1 MPASKDL
8 WLRGHE
14 RRCAEAAHGK
24 RPKGDIL
31 LKLRKVEIVGFKS
44 FCDRTVVTFSG
55 SGTTCIVGPNGC
67 GKSNVVDAI
76 SWVLGEQ
83 SHKSL
88 RAERMADC
96 IFNGTAKR
104 PPLGMAEVTLTM
116 EDPELAEAAR
126 FVLDGSAAE
135 AAREAPAVQTLDGV
149 ENSAAD
155 TDANPQNLSLAPAL
169 ASNSQEADS
178 QQQDATDTQPH
189 TPQPEEAS
197 ASSEFLKGKRRKKAD
212 KPVLA
217 TKPGEVVVTRRLYRS
232 GQSEYLINGRVGR
245 LRDIQEMFMGVGL
258 GPDSYAII
266 EQGRIGLIL
275 STKPM
280 ERRAIIEEA
289 AGVTKFKTKKRL
301 AEAKLESSKLN
312 LARVNDI
319 VVEVEKQLGSL
330 KRQASKARRYAEIRD
345 QMRGIVRQ
353 MLAGKA
359 RELDAEAD
367 RIGKHLAELTASE
380 TQQAHAIQ
388 TQEGEQDRLNQRV
401 YELDAEIRQNQ
412 NVLNLTALEV
422 DRTENR
428 ISFNKQRAQELGAR
442 HTQVSAEMAE
452 ALSQAAEWETRNR
465 AQQQTVASLRGESG
479 ALNGRVSELAA
490 HAESRA
496 AQIQES
502 EERIELLRRSA
513 SEAGESLLR
522 LHGEQKQA
530 EEALVHLTEALRKR
544 EENEHEL
551 LETSIR
557 VRDDDDQAAYA
568 LESATGELN
577 TLSKSVAELQ
587 ARLAELRQQREVTT
601 QKADQLRDAL
611 SGVRARHATLT
622 QILNDRSYTA
632 EAVQKL
638 FAANERGGG
647 QTFHA
652 VGVLADYAEVEEQ
665 HEAPVEQYLRDELQY
680 VVVETYDHARAGV
693 SLLRDEV
700 GGRATFFVD
709 SLRNLRLSEY
719 EPIIN
724 FRLEDGVVSRLDKLV
739 SFRDPLGAA
748 AKQFL
753 PRLKSAYLTDTAAS
767 AERLARDNPQLA
779 FVAPDG
785 TCYQGRMVTGGRP
798 DAAGPL
804 GMKRELRALDAE
816 VLRLEN
822 ETSEAQAALAQLT
835 AELRAGDQ
843 SLEQINIQQR
853 HAERSVMSATHRHEQ
868 MQSELARLGLELT
881 VCQSELLR
889 LRKECEDA
897 KRRAEHAQKEHAAA
911 AISRAEAETESVRLV
926 EQLAQLRG
934 SIQSEQN
941 ELAMARAEF
950 AAMNERLAAAE
961 AVATRLQEERAE
973 LQRREAS
980 LRQQESSIAD
990 ETAGLAKQR
999 EELAQQLEGL
1009 RGEKLRL
1016 EVRQRELE
1024 QEWDSGRT
1032 RLTQMEDHLR
1042 MGRQS
1047 LQELREQ
1054 RSHAEVESARN
1065 DSDRQHLRE
1074 TCLAEVNAQPE
1085 DLIAS
1090 EPAFMTGEELAVAET
1105 NYREMKQRIEAMGPV
1120 NMMALEEFNECDQ
1133 RFTFLTRERDDLLQ
1147 SIADTQQAIAE
1158 LDQVSREK
1166 FEQAFNSI
1174 NKNFSEAFHTIFGG
1188 GMAEMRLTEPDSS
1201 GDAGIDVIASPPGK
1215 RMQNVLLLSGGEKA
1229 MTALALLI
1237 AIFRYQPSPF
1247 CILDE
1252 VDAPLDEAN
1261 VGRFT
1266 RLVGD
1271 MSGHTQ
1277 FIIVTHNRKTMET
1290 GSVLYGVTMQ
1300 EPGVSKLVS
1309 VRWEGDAAPAP
1320 RKHATAASAA

>member
-1 MPASKDL
+1 
-8 WLRGHE
+8 
-14 RRCAEAAHGK
+14 
-24 RPKGDIL
+24 L

-44 FCDRTVVTFSG
+44 FCERTVVAFSG

-96 IFNGTAKR
+96 IFNGTTKR
-104 PPLGMAEVTLTM
+104 PPLGLAEVTITM

-126 FVLDGSAAE
+126 FVMESAASDTAADSESLITENSEPCGLTDTTTEILSLDPAQAPETQE
-135 AAREAPAVQTLDGV
+135 AATDDSALVPAEPG
-149 ENSAAD
+149 
-155 TDANPQNLSLAPAL
+155 
-169 ASNSQEADS
+169 
-178 QQQDATDTQPH
+178 
-189 TPQPEEAS
+189 
-197 ASSEFLKGKRRKKAD
+197 GKFKRKKKQAD

-217 TKPGEVVVTRRLYRS
+217 MKPGEVVVSRRLYRS

-301 AEAKLESSKLN
+301 AEAKLESSKVN
-312 LARVNDI
+312 LSRVNDI

-330 KRQASKARRYAEIRD
+330 KRQAAKARRYSEIRE

-359 RELDAEAD
+359 RELDAEAE
-367 RIGKHLAELTASE
+367 RISKQLQELSASE
-380 TQQAHAIQ
+380 LQRATAIQ
-388 TQEGEQDRLNQRV
+388 QQEGEQDRLNQRI
-401 YELDAEIRQNQ
+401 YELDAETRQNQ

-422 DRTENR
+422 DRSENR
-428 ISFNKQRAQELGAR
+428 IAFNRQRAGELAGR
-442 HTQVSAEMAE
+442 HAKIDAELA
-452 ALSQAAEWETRNR
+452 QATAQAVEWESRS
-465 AQQQTVASLRGESG
+465 ASQIQAVTLLREESG
-479 ALNGRVSELAA
+479 TLTARVEELANR
-490 HAESRA
+490 AESRA
-496 AQIQES
+496 AQISES
-502 EERIELLRRSA
+502 EARIDALRRSS

-530 EEALVHLTEALRKR
+530 EEALVHQAEALRKL
-544 EENEHEL
+544 EATEHDL
-551 LETSIR
+551 LETSMHA
-557 VRDDDDQAAYA
+557 RDDAERAAFEH
-568 LESATGELN
+568 ESATSQLHALKQN
-577 TLSKSVAELQ
+577 AAELQ
-587 ARLAELRQQREVTT
+587 AKIAGFRE
-601 QKADQLRDAL
+601 QRDAL
-611 SGVRARHATLT
+611 SQESGALRDSLAGVRARHSTLT

-632 EAVQKL
+632 DAVQKL

-647 QTFHA
+647 QNFRA

-665 HEAPVEQYLRDELQY
+665 HEAAIEQYLRDELEY

-693 SLLRDEV
+693 SMLRDEV

-709 SLRNLRLSEY
+709 SLRNLRLSSEY
-719 EPIIN
+719 EPIVN
-724 FRLEDGVVSRLDKLV
+724 FRAEDGVISRLDKLV
-739 SFRDPLGAA
+739 EFRDPLGAA

-753 PRLKSAYLTDTAAS
+753 PRLRSAYLTDSATAAEKLS
-767 AERLARDNPQLA
+767 QENSQYA
-779 FVAPDG
+779 FVTPDG

-798 DAAGPL
+798 DEVGPL

-816 VLRLEN
+816 VMQLEHKMQ
-822 ETSEAQAALAQLT
+822 EKQAALELVGT
-835 AELRAGDQ
+835 ELR
-843 SLEQINIQQR
+843 STEQALTEIDEKQR
-853 HAERSVMSATHRHEQ
+853 EADREAISAMHRHGQ

-881 VCQSELLR
+881 ICQNELARIR
-889 LRKECEDA
+889 LDVENARQ
-897 KRRAEHAQKEHAAA
+897 RAERAKNQHTAAA
-911 AISRAEAETESVRLV
+911 LSRAEADAESARLAEALV
-926 EQLAQLRG
+926 LLRG

-941 ELAMARAEF
+941 ELAAARAKF
-950 AAMNERLAAAE
+950 AAMNERLMAAE
-961 AVATRLQEERAE
+961 ALSTRLNEERAE
-973 LQRREAS
+973 LERREAA
-980 LRQQESSIAD
+980 LQQQVTSILD
-990 ETAGLAKQR
+990 ETSALGKQSEDLA
-999 EELAQQLEGL
+999 LQLEGL

-1016 EVRQRELE
+1016 EIRQRELE
-1024 QEWDSGRT
+1024 QEWDAART
-1032 RLTQMEDHLR
+1032 RVTQMEDHLR
-1042 MGRQS
+1042 MSRQS

-1054 RSHAEVESARN
+1054 RSHAEVDRAKN

-1074 TCLAEVNAQPE
+1074 TCMSEVNAQPE
-1085 DLIAS
+1085 DLIAT
-1090 EPAFMTGEELAVAET
+1090 EAAFMSGEELAIAET
-1105 NYREMKQRIEAMGPV
+1105 NYREMKQRIESMGPV

-1147 SIADTQQAIAE
+1147 SITDTQQAIAE
-1158 LDQVSREK
+1158 LDLATKEK
-1166 FEQAFNSI
+1166 FEHAFHAI
-1174 NKNFSEAFHTIFGG
+1174 NKSFSEAFHTIFGG

-1201 GDAGIDVIASPPGK
+1201 GDAGIDIVASPPGK
-1215 RMQNVLLLSGGEKA
+1215 RLQNVLLLSGGEKA

-1266 RLVGD
+1266 RLIGE
-1271 MSGHTQ
+1271 MSGQTQ
-1277 FIIVTHNRKTMET
+1277 FIIVTHNRKTMEM

-1309 VRWEGDAAPAP
+1309 VRWEESDASDPKQKAA
-1320 RKHATAASAA
+1320 AASAA

>member
-1 MPASKDL
+1 
-8 WLRGHE
+8 
-14 RRCAEAAHGK
+14 
-24 RPKGDIL
+24 L

-44 FCDRTVVTFSG
+44 FCERTVVTFSG

-96 IFNGTAKR
+96 IFNGTTKR
-104 PPLGMAEVTLTM
+104 PPLGLAEVTITM

-126 FVLDGSAAE
+126 FVMESAAADSATDSASLASE
-135 AAREAPAVQTLDGV
+135 NNETSSLAETATETLSLDPAQPPETQDPASDG
-149 ENSAAD
+149 
-155 TDANPQNLSLAPAL
+155 LAPAPVEP
-169 ASNSQEADS
+169 S
-178 QQQDATDTQPH
+178 
-189 TPQPEEAS
+189 
-197 ASSEFLKGKRRKKAD
+197 GKFKRNKKQAD

-217 TKPGEVVVTRRLYRS
+217 TKPGEVVVSRRLYRS

-301 AEAKLESSKLN
+301 AEAKLESSKVN
-312 LARVNDI
+312 LSRVNDI

-330 KRQASKARRYAEIRD
+330 KRQAAKARRYSEIRD

-359 RELDAEAD
+359 RELDAEAE
-367 RIGKHLAELTASE
+367 RTAKRLEELNAAELQRAT
-380 TQQAHAIQ
+380 AIQ
-388 TQEGEQDRLNQRV
+388 QQEGEQDRLNQRI

-422 DRTENR
+422 DRSENR
-428 ISFNKQRAQELGAR
+428 IAFNRQRSEELAGRHAQVNAELA
-442 HTQVSAEMAE
+442 
-452 ALSQAAEWETRNR
+452 QATAQAVEWESRCALQIQAVTL
-465 AQQQTVASLRGESG
+465 LREESG
-479 ALNGRVSELAA
+479 VLTAHVEELAKR
-490 HAESRA
+490 AESRA
-496 AQIQES
+496 VQIADS
-502 EERIELLRRSA
+502 EARIEALRRSS

-530 EEALVHLTEALRKR
+530 EEALVHQTEALRR
-544 EENEHEL
+544 LETSEHDL
-551 LETSIR
+551 LETSMR
-557 VRDDDDQAAYA
+557 VRDDAERAA
-568 LESATGELN
+568 LDHESAAGKLN
-577 TLSKSVAELQ
+577 ALKQNAAELQ
-587 ARLAELRQQREVTT
+587 AKIAGFRE
-601 QKADQLRDAL
+601 QRDAL
-611 SGVRARHATLT
+611 SKEAEALRDSLAGVRARHTTLK

-632 EAVQKL
+632 DAVQKL

-647 QTFHA
+647 KDFRA
-652 VGVLADYAEVEEQ
+652 VGVLADYAEVEER
-665 HEAPVEQYLRDELQY
+665 HEAAVEQYLRDELEY

-693 SLLRDEV
+693 SMLRDEV

-709 SLRNLRLSEY
+709 SLRNLRLPSEY
-719 EPIIN
+719 EPIAN
-724 FRLEDGVVSRLDKLV
+724 FRPEDGVISRLDKLV
-739 SFRDPLGAA
+739 EFRDPLGAA

-753 PRLKSAYLTDTAAS
+753 PRLRSAYLTESTAA
-767 AERLARDNPQLA
+767 AEKLARENSQYA
-779 FVAPDG
+779 FLAPDG

-798 DAAGPL
+798 DEVGPL

-816 VLRLEN
+816 VMQLEHEMSEKQVTL
-822 ETSEAQAALAQLT
+822 ETIAGELHSTEVALT
-835 AELRAGDQ
+835 EIDER
-843 SLEQINIQQR
+843 QR
-853 HAERSVMSATHRHEQ
+853 EAEREAISAMHRHGQ

-881 VCQSELLR
+881 VCQNELAR
-889 LRKECEDA
+889 VRKEAESA
-897 KRRAEHAQKEHAAA
+897 RQRAERAKNQHAAA
-911 AISRAEAETESVRLV
+911 ALSRAEADAESLRLAEALV
-926 EQLAQLRG
+926 QLRE
-934 SIQSEQN
+934 STQSEQN
-941 ELAMARAEF
+941 ELAAGRAKF
-950 AAMNERLAAAE
+950 AAMNERLTAAE
-961 AVATRLQEERAE
+961 ALAARLNEERAE
-973 LQRREAS
+973 LGRREAA
-980 LRQQESSIAD
+980 LQQQVTSILD
-990 ETAGLAKQR
+990 ETSALAKQS
-999 EELAQQLEGL
+999 EDLALQLEGL

-1024 QEWDSGRT
+1024 QEWDAART
-1032 RLTQMEDHLR
+1032 RVTQMEDHLR

-1054 RSHAEVESARN
+1054 RSHAEVDRAKN

-1074 TCLAEVNAQPE
+1074 TCMSEVNAQPE
-1085 DLIAS
+1085 DLIAT
-1090 EPAFMTGEELAVAET
+1090 EAAFMSGEELAIAET
-1105 NYREMKQRIEAMGPV
+1105 NYREMKQRIESMGPV
-1120 NMMALEEFNECDQ
+1120 NMMALEEFNKCEQ
-1133 RFTFLTRERDDLLQ
+1133 RFIFLTRERDDLLQ

-1158 LDQVSREK
+1158 LDLATKEK
-1166 FEQAFNSI
+1166 FEHAFHAI

-1201 GDAGIDVIASPPGK
+1201 GDAGIDIVASPPGK
-1215 RMQNVLLLSGGEKA
+1215 RLQNVLLLSGGEKA

-1266 RLVGD
+1266 RLIGE
-1271 MSGHTQ
+1271 MSGQTQ
-1277 FIIVTHNRKTMET
+1277 FIIVTHNRKTMEM

-1300 EPGVSKLVS
+1300 EPGISKLVS
-1309 VRWEGDAAPAP
+1309 VRWEDSEASDPKHRAA
-1320 RKHATAASAA
+1320 AASAA

>member
-1 MPASKDL
+1 M
-8 WLRGHE
+8 
-14 RRCAEAAHGK
+14 
-24 RPKGDIL
+24 

-44 FCDRTVVTFSG
+44 FFDRTVVTFSG

-96 IFNGTAKR
+96 IFNGTTKR
-104 PPLGMAEVTLTM
+104 PPLGMAEVTITM
-116 EDPELAEAAR
+116 EDSELAEAAR
-126 FVLDGSAAE
+126 FVLESAAAEGEGSADGSSIVAPPPQGDIAATDVASVQILSLDPVSAPESLQE
-135 AAREAPAVQTLDGV
+135 ATGTL
-149 ENSAAD
+149 NSA
-155 TDANPQNLSLAPAL
+155 
-169 ASNSQEADS
+169 SQPPD
-178 QQQDATDTQPH
+178 
-189 TPQPEEAS
+189 EAS
-197 ASSEFLKGKRRKKAD
+197 ALTSEFLKGKRRKKGAD

-217 TKPGEVVVTRRLYRS
+217 LKPGEVVVTRRLYRS
-232 GQSEYLINGRVGR
+232 GQSEYLINGRIGR

-359 RELDAEAD
+359 RELDAEAE
-367 RIGKHLAELTASE
+367 RIAKQLSELTAAE
-380 TQQAHAIQ
+380 TQHAQTIQ
-388 TQEGEQDRLNQRV
+388 QQEGEQDRLNQRI
-401 YELDAEIRQNQ
+401 YELDAELRQNQ
-412 NVLNLTALEV
+412 NILNQTALEV

-428 ISFNKQRAQELGAR
+428 IAFNHQRATELGAR

-452 ALSQAAEWETRNR
+452 AATHATEWESRSSM
-465 AQQQTVASLRGESG
+465 QQLAVTSLREESG
-479 ALNGRVSELAA
+479 VLSTRVEELATR
-490 HAESRA
+490 AESRA
-496 AQIQES
+496 TQIQES
-502 EERIELLRRSA
+502 EARIEALRRSA

-530 EEALVHLTEALRKR
+530 EEALVHHLDALRKR
-544 EENEHEL
+544 ETSEHEL

-557 VRDDDDQAAYA
+557 IRDDADQAAYDWEA
-568 LESATGELN
+568 ASGQLN
-577 TLSKSVAELQ
+577 TLTQSATSTQ
-587 ARLAELRQQREVTT
+587 ARIAELRVQRDATT
-601 QKADQLRDAL
+601 QRADVLRDSL
-611 SGVRARHATLT
+611 SGVRARHETLT

-632 EAVQKL
+632 DAVQKL

-647 QTFHA
+647 ENFRA

-665 HEAPVEQYLRDELQY
+665 HEAAIEQYLRDELEY

-709 SLRNLRLSEY
+709 SLRNLRLAEY

-724 FRLEDGVVSRLDKLV
+724 FHLEDGVISRLDKLV
-739 SFRDPLGAA
+739 GFRDPLGAA

-753 PRLKSAYLTDTAAS
+753 PRLRSAYLTDTAAS
-767 AERLARDNPQLA
+767 AEKLARDNPQFA

-785 TCYQGRMVTGGRP
+785 TCYQGRMVTGGRA
-798 DAAGPL
+798 DEAGPL

-816 VLRLEN
+816 VLQLEH
-822 ETSEAQAALAQLT
+822 EMGEAQAALAQVS
-835 AELRAGDQ
+835 AELREAEQ
-843 SLEQINIQQR
+843 SLEQITAQQR
-853 HAERSVMSATHRHEQ
+853 DAERSVFSATHRHEH

-881 VCQSELLR
+881 VCQNELLR
-889 LRKECEDA
+889 LRKDCEEA
-897 KRRAEHAQKEHAAA
+897 RMRAERAKNQHATAAV
-911 AISRAEAETESVRLV
+911 SRAEAETESARLV
-926 EQLAQLRG
+926 EQLAHLRA
-934 SIQSEQN
+934 SVQTEQN
-941 ELAMARAEF
+941 ELASSRAEL
-950 AAMNERLAAAE
+950 AALSERLAAAE
-961 AVATRLQEERAE
+961 AVAARLQEERAE
-973 LQRREAS
+973 LDRRETG
-980 LRQQESSIAD
+980 LRQQQSSISD
-990 ETAGLAKQR
+990 ETAALAKHS
-999 EELAQQLEGL
+999 EELSQQLEGL

-1016 EVRQRELE
+1016 EVRQRQLE
-1024 QEWDSGRT
+1024 QEWDGGRT
-1032 RLTQMEDHLR
+1032 RVGQMEDQLR
-1042 MGRQS
+1042 LGRQS

-1054 RSHAEVESARN
+1054 RSHAEVDHARN

-1074 TCLAEVNAQPE
+1074 TCMTEVNAQPE
-1085 DLIAS
+1085 DLIAT
-1090 EPAFMTGEELAVAET
+1090 EAAFMTGEELAIAET

-1120 NMMALEEFNECDQ
+1120 NMMALEEFNECEQ
-1133 RFTFLTRERDDLLQ
+1133 RFTFMTRERDDLLQ

-1158 LDQVSREK
+1158 LDLVSREK
-1166 FEQAFNSI
+1166 FEQAFNAI
-1174 NKNFSEAFHTIFGG
+1174 NANFSQAFHTIFGG

-1201 GDAGIDVIASPPGK
+1201 GDAGIDVVASPPGK

-1271 MSGHTQ
+1271 MSGQTQ

-1309 VRWEGDAAPAP
+1309 VRWEGDEAPAP
-1320 RKHATAASAA
+1320 KQKAASAA

>member
-1 MPASKDL
+1 
-8 WLRGHE
+8 
-14 RRCAEAAHGK
+14 
-24 RPKGDIL
+24 L

-44 FCDRTVVTFSG
+44 FSDRTVVTFSG

-88 RAERMADC
+88 RAGRMADC
-96 IFNGTAKR
+96 IFNGTVKR
-104 PPLGMAEVTLTM
+104 PPLGMAEVTITM
-116 EDPELAEAAR
+116 EDAELAEAAR
-126 FVLDGSAAE
+126 FVLESAMIEGAGEGSVIVSSATNGDA
-135 AAREAPAVQTLDGV
+135 APADDSNIQIPSLD
-149 ENSAAD
+149 
-155 TDANPQNLSLAPAL
+155 PAT
-169 ASNSQEADS
+169 ASES
-178 QQQDATDTQPH
+178 QQEITGSSDTASQPDEPAAT
-189 TPQPEEAS
+189 TP
-197 ASSEFLKGKRRKKAD
+197 EFLKGKRRKKGGD

-232 GQSEYLINGRVGR
+232 GQSEYLIDGRIAR

-367 RIGKHLAELTASE
+367 RIAKQLAELTAAE
-380 TQQAHAIQ
+380 TQHAQTIQ
-388 TQEGEQDRLNQRV
+388 QQEGEQDRLNQRI

-428 ISFNKQRAQELGAR
+428 ISFNQQRATELGSR
-442 HTQVSAEMAE
+442 RTQISAEMAE
-452 ALSQAAEWETRNR
+452 AAAQATEWQARSTT
-465 AQQQTVASLRGESG
+465 QQLAAVSLREESG
-479 ALNGRVSELAA
+479 VLSARVEELTVR
-490 HAESRA
+490 AESHA
-496 AQIQES
+496 SQIQES
-502 EERIELLRRSA
+502 EARIEALRRSA
-513 SEAGESLLR
+513 SEAGDSLLR

-530 EEALVHLTEALRKR
+530 EEALVHHLEALHKR
-544 EENEHEL
+544 EASEHEL

-557 VRDDDDQAAYA
+557 IRDEADQAAYDWEAASSQLNA
-568 LESATGELN
+568 LSQNA
-577 TLSKSVAELQ
+577 AALQ
-587 ARLAELRQQREVTT
+587 ARIADLRQQRETTT
-601 QKADQLRDAL
+601 QKADVLRDSL
-611 SGVRARHATLT
+611 SGVRARHETLT

-632 EAVQKL
+632 DAVQKL
-638 FAANERGGG
+638 FAANEREGG
-647 QTFHA
+647 QSFHA

-665 HEAPVEQYLRDELQY
+665 HEAAIEQYLRDELEY

-709 SLRNLRLSEY
+709 SLRNLRLAEY

-724 FRLEDGVVSRLDKLV
+724 FHIEDGVISRLDKLV
-739 SFRDPLGAA
+739 GFRDPLGAA

-753 PRLKSAYLTDTAAS
+753 PRLRSAYLTNSAAA
-767 AERLARDNPQLA
+767 AETLARDNPQFA

-785 TCYQGRMVTGGRP
+785 TCYQGRMVTGGRA
-798 DAAGPL
+798 DEAGPL
-804 GMKRELRALDAE
+804 GMKRELRVLDAD
-816 VLRLEN
+816 VLRLDHAMN
-822 ETSEAQAALAQLT
+822 EAQAALAQVNTDLRE
-835 AELRAGDQ
+835 AEQ
-843 SLEQINIQQR
+843 SLEQITLQQR
-853 HAERSVMSATHRHEQ
+853 DAERSVFSATHRHEH

-881 VCQSELLR
+881 VCQNELLR
-889 LRKECEDA
+889 LKKDSEDA
-897 KRRAEHAQKEHAAA
+897 RMRAERAKHQHAAA
-911 AISRAEAETESVRLV
+911 AISRAEAETEGTRLV
-926 EQLAQLRG
+926 EQLALLRG
-934 SIQSEQN
+934 SVHTEQN
-941 ELAMARAEF
+941 ELATGRAAL
-950 AAMNERLAAAE
+950 AALNERLSAAE
-961 AVATRLQEERAE
+961 ALATRLQEERAE
-973 LQRREAS
+973 LDRRET
-980 LRQQESSIAD
+980 LLLQQESSIWD
-990 ETAGLAKQR
+990 ETAALTKQS

-1016 EVRQRELE
+1016 EVRQRQLE
-1024 QEWDSGRT
+1024 QEWDTGRT
-1032 RLTQMEDHLR
+1032 RVTQMEDHLR
-1042 MGRQS
+1042 AGRQS

-1054 RSHAEVESARN
+1054 RSHAEVDHARN

-1074 TCLAEVNAQPE
+1074 TCMTEVNAQPE
-1085 DLIAS
+1085 DLIAM
-1090 EPAFMTGEELAVAET
+1090 EAAFMTGEELAVAET

-1120 NMMALEEFNECDQ
+1120 NMMALEEFNECEQ
-1133 RFTFLTRERDDLLQ
+1133 RFTFMTRERDDLLK

-1158 LDQVSREK
+1158 LDLVSREK
-1166 FEQAFNSI
+1166 FEQAFNAI
-1174 NKNFSEAFHTIFGG
+1174 NHNFSEAFHTIFGG
-1188 GMAEMRLTEPDSS
+1188 GMAEMRLTEIDSS
-1201 GDAGIDVIASPPGK
+1201 GDAGIDVVASPPGK

-1271 MSGHTQ
+1271 MSGQTQ

-1309 VRWEGDAAPAP
+1309 VRWEGDEAPAL
-1320 RKHATAASAA
+1320 KQKAASAA